1 MKYNSSKPSQTPR
14 KMREGFTLIELLV
27 VIAIVSI
34 LAAILF
40 PVFARARENA
50 RRASCMS
57 NLKQIGLGFMMYV
70 QDYDETYPCQTS
82 TNPDR
87 YAEAINAPATALNQN
102 WINSIYGYVKSWQL
116 FKCPSSTNFQ
126 RTPPL
131 TDGNPT
137 AISNSSYMASGVL
150 INSYGKSRK
159 LSGIPNA
166 TDIVLVMENSMSYSY
181 ALVRPIQTTATSG
194 YIQWNYPGINSMHF
208 SGGNLIFADGH
219 VKWRIQSSICAADF
233 GLRPDVA
240 TNACG
245 SVASTAAAT
254 ALF

>member
-1 MKYNSSKPSQTPR
+1 MKYNSSKPDQMLR
-14 KMREGFTLIELLV
+14 KMQKGFTLIELLV
-27 VIAIVSI
+27 VIAIISI

-57 NLKQIGLGFMMYV
+57 NLKQIGLGFMMYT

-87 YAEAINAPATALNQN
+87 YAEAINAPVTALNQN

-116 FKCPSSTNFQ
+116 FKCPSATNFL

-137 AISNSSYMASGVL
+137 AISNSSYMANGVL
-150 INSYGKSRK
+150 INSYGTSRK

-166 TDIVLVMENSMSYSY
+166 TDIVLVMESSLSYSY
-181 ALVRPIQTTATSG
+181 ALVRPIRTTATSG
-194 YIQWNYPGINSMHF
+194 YIQWNYPGVNALHF
-208 SGGNLIFADGH
+208 SGGNLVFADGH
-219 VKWRIQSSICAADF
+219 AKWRIQSSICAADY
-233 GLRPDVA
+233 GLRADVA
-240 TNACG
+240 SNACG